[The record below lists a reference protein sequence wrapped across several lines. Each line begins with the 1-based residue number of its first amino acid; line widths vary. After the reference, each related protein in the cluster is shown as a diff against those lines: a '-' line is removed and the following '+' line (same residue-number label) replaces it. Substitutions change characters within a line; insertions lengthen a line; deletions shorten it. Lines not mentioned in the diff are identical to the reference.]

1 MPWDGTEL
9 SLAEF
14 GPHGTCGP
22 WRRLLGG
29 PAEALL
35 QPEWLEA
42 TTLTAISESR
52 AGGIFTAWVSKAAAS
67 PSRCGRSIKIWP
79 AATNGDLKAAHVA
92 LKIIVERAKL
102 LGLDRQAED
111 AREQQ
116 TIVISGTSDEY
127 IAGLKAII
135 GAGDSDAS

>member
-1 MPWDGTEL
+1 MWT
-9 SLAEF
+9 LA
-14 GPHGTCGP
+14 
-22 WRRLLGG
+22 
-29 PAEALL
+29 A
-35 QPEWLEA
+35 
-42 TTLTAISESR
+42 
-52 AGGIFTAWVSKAAAS
+52 TAWRPGRGAAATGVVGGDDPDS
-67 PSRCGRSIKIWP
+67 DQRESGRWNLYRLGVEGCGEPEPLRPVIKIWP